1 MNGRLMQVIQG
12 PVVSE
17 KATMA
22 GEVGQYVFKVLP
34 DASKAEVKAAV
45 EQLFEVRVEGVR
57 TLRQQGKTKRF
68 GRQFG
73 RRNHWKKAYVSLAPG
88 ESIDMGEGEQL

>member
-1 MNGRLMQVIQG
+1 MNSRLMQVIQG

-17 KATMA
+17 KSTNA
-22 GEVGQYVFKVLP
+22 GEVGQYVFRVLP
-34 DASKAEVKAAV
+34 DADKQEIKAAI
-45 EQLFEVRVEGVR
+45 EQLFEVRVAQVR

-73 RRNHWKKAYVSLAPG
+73 RRNHWKKAYVALAEG
-88 ESIDMGEGEQL
+88 ESIDMGEGDQV

>member
-1 MNGRLMQVIQG
+1 MNSRLMQVIQG

-17 KATMA
+17 KSTAA
-22 GEVGQYVFKVLP
+22 GEVGQYVFRVLP
-34 DASKAEVKAAV
+34 DANKDEIKAAI
-45 EQLFEVRVEGVR
+45 EQLFEVRVAQVR

-73 RRNHWKKAYVSLAPG
+73 RRNHWKKAYVALAEG
-88 ESIDMGEGEQL
+88 ESIDMGEGDQV

>member
-1 MNGRLMQVIQG
+1 MNSRLMQVIQG

-17 KATMA
+17 KSTAA
-22 GEVGQYVFKVLP
+22 GEVGQYVFRVLP
-34 DASKAEVKAAV
+34 DASKDEIKAAI
-45 EQLFEVRVEGVR
+45 EQLFEVRVDQVR

-73 RRNHWKKAYVSLAPG
+73 RRNHWKKAYVALAEG
-88 ESIDMGEGEQL
+88 ESIDMGEGDQV

>member
-17 KATMA
+17 KSTMA

-34 DASKAEVKAAV
+34 DASKSEVKAAV

>member
-17 KATMA
+17 KSTMA

-34 DASKAEVKAAV
+34 DASKSEVKAAI
-45 EQLFEVRVEGVR
+45 EQLFEVRVEAVR
-57 TLRQQGKTKRF
+57 TLRQQGKNKRF